1 MFVLKQQR
9 SLQNNTFLFLIPNR
23 NIQASWKMKF
33 LRTRKVSSSSLKF
46 KFPCMNFFQLSHF
59 KVDSKICRTPHENWG
74 RRWHHCCDNF
84 EWNWYIDR
92 SSILWS
98 RTFIRG
104 WLQRLTPMSK
114 TKHLRQMLIC
124 RLDRAVNERIQ
135 MWWLAKFFW
144 IFKFKYTTKTLHY
157 DLFRL
162 QPTQKVHLTLRPT
175 LTKYQQRFILLYNF
189 LKRFEH
195 GVVKFWMRFFVKM
208 TFFLDVGCCP
218 NIVDETLILSGIV
231 WKKDSDK
238 FSSNVFSIYFNL
250 TSYFSLLLLLLRMQN
265 CTKDNAKTISKK

>member
-1 MFVLKQQR
+1 MTESKCDDWR
-9 SLQNNTFLFLIPNR
+9 SFSEFLNLNT
-23 NIQASWKMKF
+23 Q
-33 LRTRKVSSSSLKF
+33 LR
-46 KFPCMNFFQLSHF
+46 H
-59 KVDSKICRTPHENWG
+59 
-74 RRWHHCCDNF
+74 
-84 EWNWYIDR
+84 
-92 SSILWS
+92 
-98 RTFIRG
+98 
-104 WLQRLTPMSK
+104 
-114 TKHLRQMLIC
+114 
-124 RLDRAVNERIQ
+124 
-135 MWWLAKFFW
+135 
-144 IFKFKYTTKTLHY
+144 YTMTCS
-157 DLFRL
+157 
-162 QPTQKVHLTLRPT
+162 TQKVHLTLRPT
-175 LTKYQQRFILLYNF
+175 LTKYQRRFILLYNF